1 MNPESLFDTLLANA
15 QDGDPVA
22 QFNLGEYYRSP
33 EVRSLYEAAEWFEK
47 AAQQNHAQAQL
58 ALGLLYL
65 EWLPDL
71 KVGNGMLRHTEFLL
85 TDFGESEMAI
95 KDF

>member
-71 KVGNGMLRHTEFLL
+71 DYREQAQYWIEKAAQNG
-85 TDFGESEMAI
+85 
-95 KDF
+95 